1 MHVKVV
7 AYVSAGRRMSSR
19 GERMVQAMRLR
30 GMTKQ
35 HALAFAIGVNEST
48 ITRWKNNAPMSVEH
62 AVLLCRALDISL
74 DWFLNGDGAI
84 GAPASDA
91 TCPGRPESGF
101 LSTMRQAEAAL
112 SDQSKALLAAFVQS
126 VLIQEKRP

>member
-1 MHVKVV
+1 
-7 AYVSAGRRMSSR
+7 MSSR

-62 AVLLCRALDISL
+62 VVLLCRALDISL
-74 DWFLNGDGAI
+74 DWFLTGEGAI
-84 GAPASDA
+84 DAPKPPAGSLD
-91 TCPGRPESGF
+91 RRESGF
-101 LSTMRQAEAAL
+101 LSSMRQAEVAM
-112 SDQSKALLAAFVQS
+112 SERSKTLLVAFVQS
-126 VLIQEKRP
+126 VLAQEERGQDVGRLR